1 MQEHPVKERRV
12 SMTEFK
18 QAPVVG
24 SKRVDAGAAG
34 TKAKVY
40 FTRTID
46 AEHLIKL

>member
-1 MQEHPVKERRV
+1 
-12 SMTEFK
+12 MTEFK

-24 SKRVDAGAAG
+24 SKRVDAAAPG

-46 AEHLIKL
+46 AEHLIKLYNLVN